1 MTQRRKLH
9 TIDSRLDVSANCSN
23 FVCSQDSGGFAGD
36 LYAVFDTFVLD
47 DRVPTI
53 SVRRP
58 VGKRM
63 VTLDSYGEGERK
75 DQTKGSERERTEW
88 EETELGVYKTFAE
101 ELVASAPSVK
111 DVLRQTKSFWIPYSI
126 SEDSR
131 IAKTIVLFTTD
142 VERSWQTFDVSTDDE
157 VKNFVGIQNKQ
168 QAFDFV
174 GGQMLFRFLSNEI
187 ASKWAE
193 VISACEEHVISLV
206 RYIFLHYQ
214 LSISS

>member
-1 MTQRRKLH
+1 M
-9 TIDSRLDVSANCSN
+9 
-23 FVCSQDSGGFAGD
+23 CSQDSGGFDGD

-53 SVRRP
+53 AVRRP

-63 VTLDSYGEGERK
+63 VTLDSYGEDERK
-75 DQTKGSERERTEW
+75 DQTKGTERERTEW

-101 ELVASAPSVK
+101 ELVANAPSVK

-126 SEDSR
+126 SENSR

-157 VKNFVGIQNKQ
+157 VKNFVGIENKQ

-187 ASKWAE
+187 TSKWAE

-206 RYIFLHYQ
+206 CYISLHYQ
-214 LSISS
+214 LSISG